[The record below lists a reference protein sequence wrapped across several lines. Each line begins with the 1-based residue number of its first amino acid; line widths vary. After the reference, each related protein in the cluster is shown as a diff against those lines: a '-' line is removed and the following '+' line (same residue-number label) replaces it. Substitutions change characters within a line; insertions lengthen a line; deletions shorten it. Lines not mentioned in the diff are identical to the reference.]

1 MGLRARAN
9 FHELSYLQ
17 ARALR
22 FNSVMALR
30 ISSLRIGIQFAP
42 LRQLLGSL
50 SRVAVFLGIDASPDC
65 LPFSNRGIRGFRW
78 VGYGG

>member
-30 ISSLRIGIQFAP
+30 INCLVPFHALQFF
-42 LRQLLGSL
+42 LESMQ
-50 SRVAVFLGIDASPDC
+50 SRLP
-65 LPFSNRGIRGFRW
+65 PFSNRRIRGFRW